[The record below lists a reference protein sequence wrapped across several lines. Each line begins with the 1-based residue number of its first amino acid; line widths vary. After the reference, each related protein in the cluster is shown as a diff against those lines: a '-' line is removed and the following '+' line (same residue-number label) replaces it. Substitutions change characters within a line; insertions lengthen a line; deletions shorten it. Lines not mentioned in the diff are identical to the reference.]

1 MTGGAVAIAKRA
13 MRLMLAVT
21 MTQMVTQAAAPAAA
35 ETLIVQGSTTFN
47 RRIMEPFRAE
57 IERAAGY
64 DLTIIPNKSTPGLVG
79 LMEGRAHLGMI
90 SAPLRTEIDILR
102 QVAPGMAYDLLREF
116 NISTTQVAIGVHQSN
131 PVRKASTDTIA
142 KILRGDIKN
151 WKELGGP
158 DLPIRVVLVG
168 GGGGLTAVVESELLG
183 GQKAAGSNAIYVKTP
198 VQLVQVIE
206 QERGALGFAQLAL
219 AKQRGIPELVTDRP
233 IQQTLSLVTLG
244 SPTPAMQA
252 VIDATRSVVKKT
264 M

>member
-1 MTGGAVAIAKRA
+1 MAGGAFAIATRA

-21 MTQMVTQAAAPAAA
+21 MMQVVIQAAAPAAA

-57 IERAAGY
+57 IEAAAGHV
-64 DLTIIPNKSTPGLVG
+64 LTIIPNKSTPGLIG
-79 LMEGRAHLGMI
+79 LMEGRAHLSMI

-116 NISTTQVAIGVHQSN
+116 NISTTQIAIGVHQSN
-131 PVRKASTDTIA
+131 PVRKASAETIA

-151 WKELGGP
+151 WKEIGGP

-168 GGGGLTAVVESELLG
+168 GGGVTAVVESELLR
-183 GQKAAGSNAIYVKTP
+183 GQKLGAPNPIFVKTP

-219 AKQRGIPELVTDRP
+219 VRQRGIPELATDKP
-233 IQQTLSLVTLG
+233 LQQTLSLVTLG
-244 SPTPAMQA
+244 APTPAMQA
-252 VIDATRSVVKKT
+252 VIDATRLIVNKV

>member
-1 MTGGAVAIAKRA
+1 MARGAFAIATRA

-21 MTQMVTQAAAPAAA
+21 MMQVVIQAAAPAAA

-57 IERAAGY
+57 IEAAAGHV
-64 DLTIIPNKSTPGLVG
+64 LTIIPNKSTPGLIG
-79 LMEGRAHLGMI
+79 LMEGRAHLSMI

-116 NISTTQVAIGVHQSN
+116 NISTTQIAIGVHQSN
-131 PVRKASTDTIA
+131 PVRKASAETIA

-151 WKELGGP
+151 WKEIGGP

-168 GGGGLTAVVESELLG
+168 GGGGVTAVVESELLR
-183 GQKAAGSNAIYVKTP
+183 GQKLGAPNPIFVKTP

-219 AKQRGIPELVTDRP
+219 VRQRGIPELATDKP
-233 IQQTLSLVTLG
+233 LQQTLSLVTLG
-244 SPTPAMQA
+244 APTPAMQA
-252 VIDATRSVVKKT
+252 VIDATRLVVQK
-264 M
+264 MM

>member
-116 NISTTQVAIGVHQSN
+116 WPEISHKFKLPFRVEPEPATE
-131 PVRKASTDTIA
+131 
-142 KILRGDIKN
+142 DIDLN
-151 WKELGGP
+151 
-158 DLPIRVVLVG
+158 LPI
-168 GGGGLTAVVESELLG
+168 
-183 GQKAAGSNAIYVKTP
+183 N
-198 VQLVQVIE
+198 
-206 QERGALGFAQLAL
+206 
-219 AKQRGIPELVTDRP
+219 
-233 IQQTLSLVTLG
+233 
-244 SPTPAMQA
+244 
-252 VIDATRSVVKKT
+252 
-264 M
+264 

>member
-1 MTGGAVAIAKRA
+1 MAGGAVSIAKRA
-13 MRLMLAVT
+13 TRLMLAVT
-21 MTQMVTQAAAPAAA
+21 MMQIVATAASPAAA

-47 RRIMEPFRAE
+47 RRIMEPFHSQ
-57 IERAAGY
+57 IEAAAGHG
-64 DLTIIPNKSTPGLVG
+64 LTIIPNKSTPGLIG
-79 LMEGRAHLGMI
+79 LMEGRAHLSMI

-102 QVAPGMAYDLLREF
+102 QVTPGGAYERLREF
-116 NISTTQVAIGVHQSN
+116 NISTTQIAIGVHQSN
-131 PVRKASTDTIA
+131 PLRKASADTIA

-151 WKELGGP
+151 WNELGGP

-168 GGGGLTAVVESELLG
+168 GGGGLTAVVESELLH
-183 GQKAAGSNAIYVKTP
+183 GQTVGAPNVIYVKTP

-244 SPTPAMQA
+244 NPTPAMQA